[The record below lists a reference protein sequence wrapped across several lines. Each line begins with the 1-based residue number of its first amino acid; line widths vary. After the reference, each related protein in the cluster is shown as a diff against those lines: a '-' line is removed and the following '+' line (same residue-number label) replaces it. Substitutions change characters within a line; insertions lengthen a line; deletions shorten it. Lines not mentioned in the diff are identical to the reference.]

1 MQSTLSRT
9 RKSAAFGHVF
19 SRAPCAQIRSSFT
32 PQPPK
37 IKFLIFCCWDEW
49 RAWVTRPECG
59 RHEGQCQEP
68 RKGLQ
73 LEVGAP
79 RLLVGTYIL
88 YQGYCCFTHLASFY
102 CKAKA
107 VCPDQESFLCLG
119 GNQDLNW
126 RHLVFSLFGKLLHHH
141 IVGQDLIILFKLV
154 MRNMIMARLDMM
166 ARVYHFLL
174 HHHHHNHYDRDN
186 DLLHNCW
193 SFFTGSVCGRLGGS
207 WNRRWELPPS
217 LTWAP
222 SSSSSSSSSYQ

>member
-49 RAWVTRPECG
+49 RAWVTQPECG

-79 RLLVGTYIL
+79 RLLVGTYISRL
-88 YQGYCCFTHLASFY
+88 L
-102 CKAKA
+102 
-107 VCPDQESFLCLG
+107 
-119 GNQDLNW
+119 
-126 RHLVFSLFGKLLHHH
+126 LLHPPGLLLLP
-141 IVGQDLIILFKLV
+141 GQSCLSRPGVLPLPRWQSRSQLKTPGVLFVWKT
-154 MRNMIMARLDMM
+154 
-166 ARVYHFLL
+166 
-174 HHHHHNHYDRDN
+174 
-186 DLLHNCW
+186 
-193 SFFTGSVCGRLGGS
+193 S
-207 WNRRWELPPS
+207 
-217 LTWAP
+217 P
-222 SSSSSSSSSYQ
+222 SSYCGTRFDNSVQTCHEKYDYG